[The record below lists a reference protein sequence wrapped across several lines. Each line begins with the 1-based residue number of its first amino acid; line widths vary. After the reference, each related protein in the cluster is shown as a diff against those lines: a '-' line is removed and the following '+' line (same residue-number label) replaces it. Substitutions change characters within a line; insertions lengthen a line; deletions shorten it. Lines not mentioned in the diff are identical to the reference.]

1 MEECRVLVLSSNGER
16 EEVQEAKSEQF
27 TLIPGAILGWDGVEW
42 KTQASCASPSSFPV
56 GIILFTRCFLAI
68 NIFLAIYLPELA
80 CFSHILIQDFWKSEK
95 ERNDPLLNT
104 NGLVRVE
111 GGAEAVTRGHLR
123 LAGTV

>member
-16 EEVQEAKSEQF
+16 EEVQAAKSEQF
-27 TLIPGAILGWDGVEW
+27 RLVPGAILGWDGVEW

-95 ERNDPLLNT
+95 ERNDPFLNT

-111 GGAEAVTRGHLR
+111 GGGGSGH
-123 LAGTV
+123 